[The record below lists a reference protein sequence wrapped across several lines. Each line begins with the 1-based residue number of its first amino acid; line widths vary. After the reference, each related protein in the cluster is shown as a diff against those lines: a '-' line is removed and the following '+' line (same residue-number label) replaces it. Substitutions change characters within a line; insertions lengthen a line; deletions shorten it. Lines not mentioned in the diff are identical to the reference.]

1 MFGYNV
7 DFCLSV
13 NLQISFGIFS
23 IWIELFRAFDGLN
36 DTFVPLIWF
45 ETTTR
50 IDGSTEM
57 GFMVILVSNLHA
69 IMYGLGG
76 FILTCGAIFLLI
88 GTYFYIKQRNTL
100 THQKFQNK
108 QNEDKIIKRV

>member
-1 MFGYNV
+1 MVF
-7 DFCLSV
+7 F
-13 NLQISFGIFS
+13 FS
-23 IWIELFRAFDGLN
+23 IWNEFFRAFDGLN